1 MNQQLTPL
9 ADALLSDM
17 GDTAIPFDVPGH
29 KGRLHA
35 LSAYF
40 GDRCVSLDKNSRPTL
55 DNLCQPRGVIKE
67 AQQLAADAFG
77 AKYAY
82 FMVGGTTSSVQAM
95 IMSACAPNDKIL
107 IPRNVHYSIIYAIIL
122 SGAIPIYIDPCV
134 HDKIGISLGMS
145 LENIKICIEKNPDA
159 KAIFVNNPTYYG
171 ICSDIKS
178 IVELAHRH
186 NMLVLAD
193 EAHGTHFYFGDGLP
207 APAMRNGADMAAVS
221 MHKTGGSLTQSSI
234 LLVGDNPP
242 AEHVINIINLT
253 RTTSASYL
261 LMASL
266 DIARSY
272 LATDGRRAL
281 GKALSMVDDAR
292 EKINQ
297 INGYYSFGKE
307 IIDRDKVF
315 DFDCGKLSVHTLGI
329 GLAGIEVY
337 SLLRKEYGIQ
347 LEFGDTANILALST
361 LADIQEDYEKL
372 IYALKD
378 IKAKY
383 GQMSTPRFSY
393 EYINPTQCI
402 SPREAFYAPKK
413 RLQITEC
420 TGLISGEAIMCYPPG
435 IPILIPGEIITKDII
450 EHIIYSV
457 EKGCSVIGLLDDN
470 TIAVVDR

>member
-9 ADALLSDM
+9 ADALLSDV
-17 GDTAIPFDVPGH
+17 GEAAVPFDVPGH

-40 GDRCVSLDKNSRPTL
+40 GEKCLALDKNSRPSL
-55 DNLCQPRGVIKE
+55 DYLCQPRGVIKE
-67 AQQLAADAFG
+67 AQQLAAEAFG
-77 AKYAY
+77 AKHAY

-107 IPRNVHYSIIYAIIL
+107 LPRNVHYSIIYAIIL

-134 HDKIGISLGMS
+134 QDKIGISLGMS
-145 LENIKICIEKNPDA
+145 LESIKACIEQNPDA
-159 KAIFVNNPTYYG
+159 KAILVNNPTYYG

-178 IVELAHRH
+178 IVALAHKH

-207 APAMRNGADMAAVS
+207 AAAMRNGADMAAVS

-234 LLVGDNPP
+234 LLVGDKPN
-242 AEHVINIINLT
+242 AEHVMNIINLT

-272 LATDGRRAL
+272 LATEGRQVL
-281 GKALSMVDDAR
+281 SKALSMADNAR

-297 INGYYSFGKE
+297 INGYYAFGSE
-307 IIDRDKVF
+307 IIDGNAVF
-315 DFDCGKLSVHTLGI
+315 DFDRGKLSVHTLGT

-337 SLLRKEYGIQ
+337 SILRKKYGIQ

-361 LADIQEDYEKL
+361 IADRQADYDKLVCALAEI
-372 IYALKD
+372 KD
-378 IKAKY
+378 KHGQTKA
-383 GQMSTPRFSY
+383 PRFSY
-393 EYINPTQCI
+393 EYIHPTPCI
-402 SPREAFYAPKK
+402 SPRNAFYAPKK
-413 RLQITEC
+413 RLPITEC
-420 TGLISGEAIMCYPPG
+420 AGCISGEAIMCYPPG
-435 IPILIPGEIITKDII
+435 IPILIPGELITKDII
-450 EHIIYSV
+450 EHIVYAV
-457 EKGCSVIGLLDDN
+457 EKGCSVIGLLDDGS
-470 TIAVVDR
+470 IEVVNS